1 MIRARP
7 HIEAMAPY
15 SLADTGDA
23 DIVSLAQNESAF
35 PPSPDA
41 LEVGRAA
48 LMDAALYPDPDWADL
63 RSAIGAVHGLAPES
77 ILCGAGSM
85 ELIGCLI
92 RAFAGPGDR
101 VLGTEHGY
109 AFVATAAAQV
119 RADYIR
125 SREPDLQVSV
135 DAVLEAVLAETRIV
149 FLCNPGNPTGTL
161 IPNSEISRL
170 RGALPETVL
179 LVVDQ
184 AYGEFADGEH
194 DPTPVFALAERGDT
208 VVLRTFSKAYGLAG
222 MRVGWGI
229 FPPSIGR
236 AVRKLLNP
244 NNVTGCAQATAAA
257 AMRDQAYMKDVV
269 ARTSTLRNE
278 FTEACRALGIRVP
291 SVIRTSFSSVSMAEK
306 PPGGST
312 GRCGRIICLSVEWR
326 GMGCP
331 TACG

>member
-194 DPTPVFALAERGDT
+194 DPTPVFALAERGT
-208 VVLRTFSKAYGLAG
+208 PWCCGRSPRPMALPACGSGGVFS
-222 MRVGWGI
+222 R
-229 FPPSIGR
+229 R
-236 AVRKLLNP
+236 
-244 NNVTGCAQATAAA
+244 
-257 AMRDQAYMKDVV
+257 
-269 ARTSTLRNE
+269 
-278 FTEACRALGIRVP
+278 P
-291 SVIRTSFSSVSMAEK
+291 SVGLCGSFS
-306 PPGGST
+306 T
-312 GRCGRIICLSVEWR
+312 RIMLRAAPRRRRRRPCATRRI
-326 GMGCP
+326 
-331 TACG
+331 